1 MLVQLP
7 AINRESPPPRHPWT
21 SSLVLVLVLL
31 IPLAVACGGSGAA
44 DDGGQDLLINL
55 PADEGAHQAGI
66 EWWYFNGHLTDDSA
80 RDYSFHF
87 VTFQIGTSQAAGD
100 VSQAGQM
107 LQLSWGDHTEQV
119 FLTGEK
125 VSLVTPGAT
134 PGSFALDLSGWQMS
148 GDGKQYKLAFDPGGY
163 SVTLIAV
170 SLKPAVFHQRT
181 GFVKLGP
188 AGETFYYTRP
198 RLEISG
204 TLTIDG
210 VPRPVSGT
218 GWMDHQWGEFVSRQA
233 GWDWMS
239 LQLDDGSE
247 LMAVLVW
254 DPEGRQPFTSY
265 GTYVTADGAV
275 RHLVDGDVI
284 LTPTG
289 SWTSPSTGIVYPMGW
304 DLSVEPLELELTL
317 TPAQQNAEYPK
328 SRYGPPGYWE
338 GAVSLAGTVGGSP
351 VTGKGFVELVG
362 YRSE

>member
-1 MLVQLP
+1 MPVELP
-7 AINRESPPPRHPWT
+7 SNKRNSQPSGHSWLSAPIMG
-21 SSLVLVLVLL
+21 L
-31 IPLAVACGGSGAA
+31 IFLMTLAVACGNGADA
-44 DDGGQDLLINL
+44 DVGKSPLINL
-55 PADEGAHQAGI
+55 PADEGAHPAGI
-66 EWWYFNGHLTDDSA
+66 EWWYFNGHLTDDAA

-87 VTFQIGTSQAAGD
+87 VTFQIGSNQTGSD
-100 VSQAGQM
+100 VSQAGQL
-107 LQLSWGDHTEQV
+107 LQLSWGDHAKQV

-125 VSLVTPGAT
+125 VSLKTLDAT
-134 PGSFALDLSGWQMS
+134 PASFAVDLGGWRMS
-148 GDGKQYKLAFDPGGY
+148 GDGKEYSLAFETGVY
-163 SVTLIAV
+163 SASLSAH
-170 SLKPAVFHQRT
+170 SLKPAVFHQKT
-181 GFVKLGP
+181 GFVNLGP
-188 AGETFYYTRP
+188 AGDTFYYTRP

-204 TLTIDG
+204 TVTFDG
-210 VPRPVSGT
+210 VARPVSGT
-218 GWMDHQWGEFVSRQA
+218 GWMDHQWGNFVSRQV

-265 GTYVTADGAV
+265 GTFIATDGTV
-275 RHLVDGDVI
+275 RHLEVGDII

-289 SWTSPSTGIVYPMGW
+289 SWTSPSTSVTYPMGW
-304 DLSVEPLELELTL
+304 DLNVPPLALELALS
-317 TPAQQNAEYPK
+317 PPQPNAEFPK